1 MAKAN
6 PEYTYLAVDGV
17 ENCIRVIEDVVRGD
31 LENCFIEMSAC
42 AGSCIGGPAM
52 DRARENPVRGYIAVS
67 TSAGSND
74 FAAYEY
80 SAETLHKKLPPLKI
94 NKVHLGADAIA
105 EVLKKIGKT
114 KPEHELNCGC
124 CGYNTCRDKAQAV
137 LEGKANIEMCI
148 PFLKEKA
155 ESFSDDI
162 IKNTPNGIIVLNENF
177 EVQQI
182 NAAACKLMK
191 NITPSDILGDQVVRI
206 LDPMPFIDAVQ
217 NGRSSYNQRV
227 YLADYEKYVDQSVIY
242 DKSYH
247 IIIGI
252 MRDVTE
258 ETLQRETKENFNRQT
273 IEITDK
279 VIEKQMRA
287 VQEIASLLG
296 ETTAETKIALTKLK
310 ESLTD
315 YE

>member
-1 MAKAN
+1 
-6 PEYTYLAVDGV
+6 
-17 ENCIRVIEDVVRGD
+17 
-31 LENCFIEMSAC
+31 
-42 AGSCIGGPAM
+42 
-52 DRARENPVRGYIAVS
+52 
-67 TSAGSND
+67 
-74 FAAYEY
+74 
-80 SAETLHKKLPPLKI
+80 
-94 NKVHLGADAIA
+94 
-105 EVLKKIGKT
+105 
-114 KPEHELNCGC
+114 
-124 CGYNTCRDKAQAV
+124 V

-191 NITPSDILGDQVVRI
+191 NINPADILGDQVVRI

-252 MRDVTE
+252 MRDVTD
-258 ETLQRETKENFNRQT
+258 ETLQRAAKESFNRET
-273 IEITDK
+273 VEITDK
-279 VIEKQMRA
+279 VIEKQMRT

-315 YE
+315 HE